1 MFLFHL
7 VLSYCRNVHTL
18 YKNQEYFLRIVIK
31 KFYNIQE
38 GYLSFYF
45 MYYFYE
51 PRAQETSEN
60 GKYKGEMVRQGSGL
74 VDHIR

>member
-1 MFLFHL
+1 
-7 VLSYCRNVHTL
+7 
-18 YKNQEYFLRIVIK
+18 
-31 KFYNIQE
+31 
-38 GYLSFYF
+38 

-74 VDHIR
+74 VDHIRWSQLQVGV